1 MNDVILQ
8 DAFDVARRHLADAV
22 QPVHRHEIVIA
33 SCTEYPTAWVFG
45 LKYARVPDRRF
56 HGRSAGERP
65 GLRGQGRRVGD
76 AGLVRVPR
84 RAATP
89 VAVLTRAAGW
99 AA

>member
-45 LKYARVPDRRF
+45 YNTRASLT
-56 HGRSAGERP
+56 
-65 GLRGQGRRVGD
+65 GD
-76 AGLVRVPR
+76 FTAGLLGNG
-84 RAATP
+84 
-89 VAVLTRAAGW
+89 VLDLQEACRLKQGLIDGQ
-99 AA
+99 